1 MAPCR
6 PRLCWV
12 CWRRSCSPP
21 CSWHPCSTGT
31 PWPRDRSALA
41 RRFAG
46 SAPSFP
52 SPAALPRPWCSGC
65 CGSEPVTI
73 TPTLVLASS
82 SARRVDILKLAGVRF
97 RTMIPGID
105 ERPPRPLGPVRFVL
119 WAAEAKAEAVASR
132 VQGAVVVAADT
143 EVVLDRR
150 IFGKPTDR
158 RQAADFLR
166 ALSGRTHL
174 VYTAVQIID
183 GSSGCRAQ
191 GISRTYVTMRELSD
205 AAISAYVRSGEA
217 QDKAGAYAIQG
228 EGRRLVTSIRGPYDN
243 VVGMPMRLLTRLLG
257 ECGIPLLVK
266 NPDGPELTPLASD

>member
-1 MAPCR
+1 M
-6 PRLCWV
+6 
-12 CWRRSCSPP
+12 
-21 CSWHPCSTGT
+21 
-31 PWPRDRSALA
+31 
-41 RRFAG
+41 
-46 SAPSFP
+46 
-52 SPAALPRPWCSGC
+52 
-65 CGSEPVTI
+65 TI

-82 SARRVDILKLAGVRF
+82 SARRVDILKRAGVRF

-132 VQGAVVVAADT
+132 VEGAVVVAADT

-150 IFGKPTDR
+150 IFGKPTNP